1 MQGVSSVEGTL
12 FIFGVFYPVK
22 NLGGNTMKKLLT
34 MLLCLAMTLVCT
46 GILAAC
52 DGSGGGLFHQHSA
65 DTWEYDETE
74 HWQVCAD
81 CGEIFNRGAHI
92 DDGSALCSTCTYPVH
107 PTEGLEL
114 ASIFEHSNEDSS
126 FFLPPYLP
134 PNGYYV
140 DGIGSA
146 TNETELVIPAF
157 HNGLP
162 VVGIYNSA
170 LNDNAALRS
179 IFLPNTIEVIGDGA
193 FSGCS
198 SLESITLPN
207 SIKCIGSQAFLDC
220 TALERITLQD
230 NIEYIGEGAF
240 ENTAYYNNPNNWE
253 QPNGEVL
260 YIGNHLIEARGDTD
274 NYDPAP
280 TPACRTGTP
289 LIEARGV
296 TGEYTVRE
304 GTVTIS
310 TGAFYRCEGL
320 TGITIPDG
328 VKTIGDRAFEY
339 CSALADISIPDSV
352 NYIGYDVFYD
362 TAYCTDENNWE
373 DGALYIGNHL
383 IDVDNDFAGSFT
395 VRDGTVTIATGGGY
409 GSGSNAFARCDS
421 LASVTLPDSI
431 KSIGPGAF
439 YGCTSLK
446 EINIPN
452 SVTEIGNEAF
462 ASCEALESITIPDSV
477 ITIGMGAF
485 GSCDAL
491 ESITIPDS
499 VTSPLLGTFYGCEL
513 LKTVVIGNNV
523 PYIGNQSFVNCY
535 SLSNITIESDIVF
548 IGNSAFS
555 NCSSLKS
562 ITIPDSV
569 EAISRWAFH
578 NCTSLT
584 SITIPDG
591 VTEIGD
597 EVFDGCT
604 SLASITIPDSV
615 TKIGGRAF
623 EGCAS
628 LASITIPDGVTEIGG
643 GAFYFC
649 TSLTSAIFENPN
661 GWSYESN
668 IPSIKIPIPAE
679 TLSDPATAAELLLDL
694 SHFTFKYDRPDPQ

>member
-1 MQGVSSVEGTL
+1 
-12 FIFGVFYPVK
+12 
-22 NLGGNTMKKLLT
+22 MKKLLT

-74 HWQVCAD
+74 HWQVCDD

-107 PTEGLEL
+107 PTEGLEFM
-114 ASIFEHSNEDSS
+114 SIFEHSNEDSS
-126 FFLPPYLP
+126 FFSPPYLP
-134 PNGYYV
+134 PKGYYV

-146 TNETELVIPAF
+146 TNVTDLVIPAF
-157 HNGLP
+157 YNGLP
-162 VVGIYNSA
+162 VVGISNEVFD
-170 LNDNAALRS
+170 NNAALRS
-179 IFLPNTIEVIGDGA
+179 IFFPNTIEIIEGYA
-193 FSGCS
+193 FSRCS
-198 SLESITLPN
+198 SLESITMSD
-207 SIKCIGSQAFLDC
+207 SIKYIGDRAFRYC
-220 TALERITLQD
+220 AALERITLPD
-230 NIEYIGEGAF
+230 NIEYIGEDAF
-240 ENTAYYNNPNNWE
+240 EYTAYYHHYNNWE

-260 YIGNHLIEARGDTD
+260 YIDNHLIEA
-274 NYDPAP
+274 NF
-280 TPACRTGTP
+280 
-289 LIEARGV
+289 V
-296 TGEYTVRE
+296 TGEYAVRE
-304 GTVTIS
+304 GTVTIAAK
-310 TGAFYRCEGL
+310 AFYGCEGL

-328 VKTIGDRAFEY
+328 VKAIGDRAFDY

-352 NYIGYDVFYD
+352 NLIGYEVFND
-362 TAYCTDENNWE
+362 TAYYTDENNWK

-383 IDVDNDFAGSFT
+383 IDVDDDFAGAFT

-409 GSGSNAFARCDS
+409 GQGLNAFAWCD
-421 LASVTLPDSI
+421 LLTSVTLPDSI
-431 KSIGPGAF
+431 KSIGYGAF

-446 EINIPN
+446 EINIPA

-535 SLSNITIESDIVF
+535 SLSNITIKSDIVF
-548 IGNSAFS
+548 IGSYAFD

-569 EAISRWAFH
+569 EAIGRNAFEH
-578 NCTSLT
+578 CTSLT

-591 VTEIGD
+591 VTEIGGGI
-597 EVFDGCT
+597 FSGCT
-604 SLASITIPDSV
+604 
-615 TKIGGRAF
+615 
-623 EGCAS
+623 S
-628 LASITIPDGVTEIGG
+628 LASITIPDGVTEIEY

-661 GWSYESN
+661 GWYDKSGT
-668 IPSIKIPIPAE
+668 PIPAA
-679 TLSDPATAAELLLDL
+679 TLSDPASAAKLLLF
-694 SHFTFKYDRPDPQ
+694 SAIRYQSTP

>member
-1 MQGVSSVEGTL
+1 
-12 FIFGVFYPVK
+12 
-22 NLGGNTMKKLLT
+22 MKKLLA

-107 PTEGLEL
+107 PTEGLEFIP
-114 ASIFEHSNEDSS
+114 ASESTYYLYLLYPSS
-126 FFLPPYLP
+126 SA
-134 PNGYYV
+134 GYIV
-140 DGIGSA
+140 CNIGEA
-146 TNETELVIPAF
+146 TNLTNFVIPAF

-162 VVGIYNSA
+162 VVGIDDDVFEN
-170 LNDNAALRS
+170 NATLQS
-179 IFLPNTIEVIGDGA
+179 IFLPNTIEYIERAA
-193 FSGCS
+193 FSRCT

-207 SIKCIGSQAFLDC
+207 SIKCIGDRAFSNC

-280 TPACRTGTP
+280 TPACRTETP
-289 LIEARGV
+289 LIGARGV

-310 TGAFYRCEGL
+310 TGAFYRCKGL

-352 NYIGYDVFYD
+352 NSIGYEVFND
-362 TAYCTDENNWE
+362 TAYYKDENNWQ

-383 IDVDNDFAGSFT
+383 IDVDNDFAGAFT

-409 GSGSNAFARCDS
+409 GQGLNAFARCDS

-431 KSIGPGAF
+431 KSIGDGAF

-446 EINIPN
+446 EINIPD
-452 SVTEIGNEAF
+452 SVTKIGSEAF
-462 ASCEALESITIPDSV
+462 SSCE
-477 ITIGMGAF
+477 
-485 GSCDAL
+485 AL

-499 VTSPLLGTFYGCEL
+499 VTSPLIGTFGGCDS
-513 LKTVVIGNNV
+513 LKNVVIGNNV
-523 PYIGNQSFVNCY
+523 PYIGTLCFLSCN
-535 SLSNITIESDIVF
+535 SLNNIAIKSDIVF
-548 IGNSAFS
+548 IGYGAFAG
-555 NCSSLKS
+555 CSSLKS
-562 ITIPDSV
+562 ITIPAS
-569 EAISRWAFH
+569 
-578 NCTSLT
+578 
-584 SITIPDG
+584 
-591 VTEIGD
+591 VTEIGYH
-597 EVFDGCT
+597 VC
-604 SLASITIPDSV
+604 
-615 TKIGGRAF
+615 
-623 EGCAS
+623 
-628 LASITIPDGVTEIGG
+628 
-643 GAFYFC
+643 YNC

-661 GWSYESN
+661 GWSYEN
-668 IPSIKIPIPAE
+668 GTPIPAA

-694 SHFTFKYDRPDPQ
+694 PQYDTIGLIRS

>member
-1 MQGVSSVEGTL
+1 
-12 FIFGVFYPVK
+12 
-22 NLGGNTMKKLLT
+22 MKKLLT

-107 PTEGLEL
+107 PTEGLEFM
-114 ASIFEHSNEDSS
+114 SIFEHSNEDSS
-126 FFLPPYLP
+126 FFPPPYLP

-146 TNETELVIPAF
+146 TSVTDLVIPAF
-157 HNGLP
+157 YNGLP
-162 VVGIYNSA
+162 VVGISNEVFD
-170 LNDNAALRS
+170 NNAALRS
-179 IFLPNTIEVIGDGA
+179 IFFPNTIGVIEGYA
-193 FSGCS
+193 FYGCT
-198 SLESITLPN
+198 SLESITLPD
-207 SIKCIGSQAFLDC
+207 SIKYIGRQAFLDC
-220 TALERITLQD
+220 AALERITLPD
-230 NIEYIGEGAF
+230 NIEYIGKGAF
-240 ENTAYYNNPNNWE
+240 ENTAYYNNYNNWE

-260 YIGNHLIEARGDTD
+260 YIGNHLIEA
-274 NYDPAP
+274 NF
-280 TPACRTGTP
+280 
-289 LIEARGV
+289 V
-296 TGEYTVRE
+296 TGEYAVRE

-310 TGAFYRCEGL
+310 EDAFYRCEGL
-320 TGITIPDG
+320 TGITIPDS

-339 CSALADISIPDSV
+339 CTALADISIPDSV
-352 NYIGYDVFYD
+352 NLIGYEVFND
-362 TAYCTDENNWE
+362 TAYYTDENNWE

-383 IDVDNDFAGSFT
+383 IDVDDDFAGAFT
-395 VRDGTVTIATGGGY
+395 VRDGTVTIAAGGGY
-409 GSGSNAFARCDS
+409 GSGHNAFAGCQS
-421 LASVTLPDSI
+421 LTSVTLPDSI
-431 KSIGPGAF
+431 KSIGSGAF

-446 EINIPN
+446 GINIPA
-452 SVTEIGNEAF
+452 SVTEIGGEAF
-462 ASCEALESITIPDSV
+462 AYCEALESITIPDSV
-477 ITIGMGAF
+477 TTIGMGAF
-485 GSCDAL
+485 TYCDTL

-499 VTSPLLGTFYGCEL
+499 VTSPLIATFYGCES

-569 EAISRWAFH
+569 EAIGRWAFH

-597 EVFDGCT
+597 EVFEGCT

-615 TKIGGRAF
+615 T
-623 EGCAS
+623 
-628 LASITIPDGVTEIGG
+628 EIG
-643 GAFYFC
+643 YHVCYNC

-668 IPSIKIPIPAE
+668 ITSVKIPIPAE
-679 TLSDPATAAELLLDL
+679 SLSDPATAAEFLLYL
-694 SHFTFKYDRPDPQ
+694 SLHYWILIRS